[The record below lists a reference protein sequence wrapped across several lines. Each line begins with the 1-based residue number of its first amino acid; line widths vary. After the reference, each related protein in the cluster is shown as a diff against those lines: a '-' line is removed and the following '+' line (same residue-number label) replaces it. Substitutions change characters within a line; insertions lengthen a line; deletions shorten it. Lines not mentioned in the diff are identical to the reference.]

1 MGDPRS
7 DLASAMYP
15 NLVKE
20 KQAREAALKQKEEKK
35 RSESAPDVRYLSG
48 LWKLREGG
56 RK

>member
-1 MGDPRS
+1 
-7 DLASAMYP
+7 MYP